1 MIFSN
6 GQTAFWFL
14 LIELSFFV
22 SGRCLPLPS
31 LKTPF
36 ESLTDAISVR
46 SYHLQI

>member
-6 GQTAFWFL
+6 GQTASWLL
-14 LIELSFFV
+14 LIELSFFA

-31 LKTPF
+31 LKAPF
-36 ESLTDAISVR
+36 GSLTDAISLC